1 MHQTSLIDI
10 YCFAVNIL
18 YVLSGKHEWNSTV
31 ELQSL
36 FENRMQKAEMIL
48 DQSTIKVLKP
58 ILSKCLMISRT
69 DVAYNSASEILMSL
83 YPYKNELEQE
93 MANNSIPVR
102 KYEND
107 ISS

>member
-18 YVLSGKHEWNSTV
+18 FVLSGKHEWNSTV

-48 DQSTIKVLKP
+48 DQSTFKVLKP
-58 ILSKCLMISRT
+58 ILSKCLLISKT
-69 DVAYNSASEILMSL
+69 DVAFDSATEILMSL
-83 YPYKNELEQE
+83 NPHKDKLEEE
-93 MANNSIPVR
+93 MVNNSIPIR
-102 KYEND
+102 KYAND